1 MEISHRVLVPGLIL
15 AWLVGSLGN
24 AKKPA
29 PTVDS
34 VLAKWEEAS
43 QKCKTLDAKLTVWR
57 YDDVFDRDHQPTI
70 TQGRFYYE
78 APNLGRYE
86 IRKTPGRDERLVE
99 HFRCH
104 HLDRKGDALDLW
116 RYAPCRKFSTAAIGR
131 ILSQP
136 ESE

>member
-1 MEISHRVLVPGLIL
+1 MEISHRVLVSGLIL

-24 AKKPA
+24 AKGTGS
-29 PTVDS
+29 TVDS

-70 TQGRFYYE
+70 TQGRFYYK

-86 IRKTPGRDERLVE
+86 IRKKPRAPRTTGRAFQMPSFGRERRRSGSL
-99 HFRCH
+99 R
-104 HLDRKGDALDLW
+104 
-116 RYAPCRKFSTAAIGR
+116 
-131 ILSQP
+131 
-136 ESE
+136 